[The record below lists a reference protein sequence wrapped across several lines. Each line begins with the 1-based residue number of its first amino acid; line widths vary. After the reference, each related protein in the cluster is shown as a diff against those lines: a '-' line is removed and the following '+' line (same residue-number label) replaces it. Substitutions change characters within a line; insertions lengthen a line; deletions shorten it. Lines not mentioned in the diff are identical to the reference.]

1 MVRAT
6 TAESEENAHFAA
18 SLQRLDAQQRF
29 ATQRADTVV
38 RRYSGT
44 ARDTTDGSVYNGG
57 TVYNGGDTTRDTTG
71 SSVYNPGTTS
81 GSVYS
86 EDSADYVDP
95 AKSYTP
101 RGGGSDRGSGSER
114 GSERSGRQRQAVRFK
129 PAAKKVAALS
139 PDPVKNAPYFGR
151 GEPPSWSPGAAKVG

>member
-1 MVRAT
+1 MTATEAIVPAHRMWDNPFVRPADVVPDVVL
-6 TAESEENAHFAA
+6 AA
-18 SLQRLDAQQRF
+18 GEKVVDADD
-29 ATQRADTVV
+29 A
-38 RRYSGT
+38 
-44 ARDTTDGSVYNGG
+44 
-57 TVYNGGDTTRDTTG
+57 VYNGGDTTRDTTG
-71 SSVYNPGTTS
+71 GSVYNPGTTS